1 MHNRWIISFNKSW
14 IWLIVLFRRLSCKR
28 NNTWIISFTIFCF
41 WWSYWWSLM
50 ARKWHNTWIIT
61 FHEFRFG
68 WCNRW
73 SFIIWSSRSYN
84 RWIVSFRIFWIL
96 VFCFILVRI
105 AKLRR
110 REESASSKTIIK
122 AMTTIFYK
130 AKKTVIESTVD
141 GYMLHGHQSHW
152 PFQRQYTTVGRDKQG
167 LWRTRHFRWSIDFQL
182 LAFVIRCCLFSL
194 FVVEIIMRT
203 PTNSFD
209 QTWCSVKLRPA
220 FVLWLMTLKNND
232 ITVAAARWCS
242 TQEIL
247 KRVAWYTAFLIVEA
261 LPY

>member
-28 NNTWIISFTIFCF
+28 NNTWIISFTIFCL

-130 AKKTVIESTVD
+130 AKKTVIESTRHRLLTDICYTVIKATGPSKDNTPLLVETNKNFDVPDIFVD
-141 GYMLHGHQSHW
+141 
-152 PFQRQYTTVGRDKQG
+152 
-167 LWRTRHFRWSIDFQL
+167 L
-182 LAFVIRCCLFSL
+182 LIFSCLPLLLDAVCFL
-194 FVVEIIMRT
+194 F
-203 PTNSFD
+203 
-209 QTWCSVKLRPA
+209 
-220 FVLWLMTLKNND
+220 LWL
-232 ITVAAARWCS
+232 R
-242 TQEIL
+242 
-247 KRVAWYTAFLIVEA
+247 
-261 LPY
+261 